1 MTVPAVV
8 REQFL
13 AAEVL
18 RLQDENERLRERIQL
33 LTRAFSMLA
42 AGDPID
48 VQLRMEEHV

>member
-18 RLQDENERLRERIQL
+18 RLQDENRRLEERIRL
-33 LTRAFSMLA
+33 LSQVLSRLA
-42 AGDPID
+42 AGPVDAETR
-48 VQLRMEEHV
+48 QEEHA